1 MYETYY
7 GLREQPFDLAPD
19 PRYLVLTERH
29 QEVLAHLRHG
39 ISQRVG
45 ITVVIGPPGTG
56 KTTLIRKAM
65 SEYVGFDVRCLLLTN
80 PLMKREEF
88 LQVIAR
94 GFDLSADASR
104 SKASLLEE
112 LERCLRERAGRNV
125 LTALI
130 VDEAQALT
138 PELLEEVRLLAN
150 LETDTRKFLSL
161 ILAGQPELSGRLN
174 EPSSFALKQ
183 RIALRCALLPLNA
196 RETAY
201 YIASRTRIA
210 GGAPSDLF
218 TAEAVNL
225 IHERSGGIPRV
236 INVLCANSLLSGFA
250 AGQRPVRRDI
260 VLEVCRDFDFEAA
273 LVPASTPEPAPAP
286 APALASSAAEESPEP
301 ADRAAVD
308 LQDNSSD
315 AASAAVDRF
324 RFLAPQPS
332 GRFWFSK

>member
-7 GLREQPFDLAPD
+7 GLREQPFDLAPN
-19 PRYLVLTERH
+19 PRYLVLTDQH

-56 KTTLIRKAM
+56 KTTLIRTAM
-65 SEYVGFDVRCLLLTN
+65 AEYAGPHVHCLLLTN

-94 GFDLSADASR
+94 GFGLSEEAGR
-104 SKASLLEE
+104 SKAALLDE
-112 LERCLRERAGRNV
+112 LERHLRERAERKV

-150 LETDTRKFLSL
+150 LETETQKYLSL
-161 ILAGQPELSGRLN
+161 ILAGQSELSSRLN
-174 EPSSFALKQ
+174 DPSSVALKQ
-183 RIALRCALLPLNA
+183 RIALRCELLPLGA
-196 RETAY
+196 QETAQ
-201 YIASRTRIA
+201 YIASRVRIA
-210 GGAPSDLF
+210 GGVPSNLF

-236 INVLCANSLLSGFA
+236 INVLCANALLSGFA
-250 AGQRPVRRDI
+250 TGQRPVRRDI
-260 VLEVCRDFDFEAA
+260 VLEVCRDFDFEGAVTPPPPMPTPQPQGRVVKEA
-273 LVPASTPEPAPAP
+273 REPIPVAVEPPENPST
-286 APALASSAAEESPEP
+286 
-301 ADRAAVD
+301 
-308 LQDNSSD
+308 

-324 RFLAPQPS
+324 RFLAPQQS
-332 GRFWFSK
+332 GRGWFSR

>member
-1 MYETYY
+1 M
-7 GLREQPFDLAPD
+7 LAN
-19 PRYLVLTERH
+19 
-29 QEVLAHLRHG
+29 LRHG

-56 KTTLIRKAM
+56 KTTLIRTAM
-65 SEYVGFDVRCLLLTN
+65 SECAGLAVHCLLMTN

-112 LERCLRERAGRNV
+112 LGRCLRERAERNV

-138 PELLEEVRLLAN
+138 PELLEEMRLLTN
-150 LETDTRKFLSL
+150 LETDTKKFLSL

-201 YIASRTRIA
+201 YIASRVRIA
-210 GGAPSDLF
+210 GGAPSNLF
-218 TAEAVNL
+218 TVEAVNL

-250 AGQRPVRRDI
+250 AGQRPVRRDM

-273 LVPASTPEPAPAP
+273 PAPASASVSVPAPAP
-286 APALASSAAEESPEP
+286 ASKAAEESPEP
-301 ADRAAVD
+301 IDRAVD
-308 LQDNSSD
+308 LPDNSSA

-332 GRFWFSK
+332 GRSWFSK